1 MTIRAKFIESI
12 RDAIKVNR
20 GVQSTPAVILW
31 TDKDRVWE
39 PVLPKLA
46 DSLPELLVLG
56 AYAPERRTG
65 PAIWLKCAIA
75 KKLGDGSAAGDA
87 VPVIYLPGISRS
99 ELRAIESCPREL
111 QPLAEL
117 QYRGVFWSQA
127 NAKDWTFNAFLTSKN
142 GGLGLDVLQDKATQ
156 DALQRV
162 LAAGV
167 FFEHSVAD
175 LKSRQINAAFL
186 DGLLA
191 PNPARDVL
199 AWLNDAELAR
209 SQWQGGHWELF
220 VARCRSDFGFD
231 LHADGALSAAEKL
244 ASRAGA
250 WAAVWELYSDS
261 FVSFPKVADHLA
273 KVKAPK
279 SRGLFDEPTEMAGYL
294 HVNEEAEAAL
304 RGQLHAM
311 GAMAMTEARASVV
324 DIEKNHGYRRDWLWS
339 RMGRSP
345 LALALGHLVEIV
357 SLSGKIPGGATPDQM
372 ADKYRE
378 NGWKVDS
385 AALKAI
391 AAAQSKADSDAV
403 SAALRAIYVP
413 WLEDTANHFQK
424 LTIERGRLSD
434 GVPQRPADINGHCTI
449 FVDGLRYDVA
459 MRLKEPLGSVGEV
472 SLSSSWTSIPSVT
485 ASGKAWASP
494 VAQFVGGKVTNEEFE
509 PCVKGDDKPL
519 NAYNFR
525 KLLGEHDIQVL
536 DKHET
541 GDPTGKAWVECGD
554 LDHYGHAQGLRLAR
568 DLDAQLL
575 QIVERTMELAAA
587 GWTSFRI
594 VTDHG
599 WLLVPGKL
607 PKSELSKHEA
617 KTKWGRCAVLKESS
631 HGTALTFGWDWCKD
645 VQIAMAPGISSFIA
659 GDEYAHGGLT
669 LQECLVPVIEVR
681 VHQTHT
687 STKKVDI
694 TKVTW
699 KGLRCQIQIAPSHAG
714 LTADIR
720 TKAALAESSVL
731 AKVKMF
737 EDGKASVAVPD
748 DAYMDAAA
756 FVVVL
761 DASGAI
767 VQKIPTTIGDP
778 N

>member
-20 GVQSTPAVILW
+20 GVQTTPAVVLW
-31 TDKDRVWE
+31 TDKERVWE
-39 PVLPKLA
+39 SVLPHLVDA
-46 DSLPELLVLG
+46 MPELLILG
-56 AYAPERRTG
+56 PYAPERSTG

-75 KKLGDGSAAGDA
+75 KTLGDEFDAGTA
-87 VPVIYLPGISRS
+87 VPVIYLPGVGRN

-127 NAKDWTFNAFLTSKN
+127 NAKDWTFNAFLTTKH
-142 GGLGLDVLQDKATQ
+142 GALGLDVSQDKATQ
-156 DALQRV
+156 EALQRV
-162 LAAGV
+162 LSAGV

-199 AWLNDAELAR
+199 VWLNDSELAR
-209 SQWQGGHWELF
+209 AQWQGGHWELF
-220 VARCRSDFGFD
+220 VARCRTDFGFD
-231 LHADGALSAAEKL
+231 LHADGATTAAEKL

-261 FVSFPKVADHLA
+261 YVSFPKVADHLA
-273 KVKAPK
+273 RVQPPKA
-279 SRGLFDEPTEMAGYL
+279 RGLFDDPAEMAGYL
-294 HVNEEAEAAL
+294 HVNEEAEALL
-304 RGQLHAM
+304 RSQLNAV
-311 GAMAMTEARASVV
+311 GAMAVTGARAVIF
-324 DIEKNHGYRRDWLWS
+324 DIEKEHGYRRDWLWA
-339 RMGRSP
+339 RMGRSQ
-345 LALALGHLVEIV
+345 LARALGHLAEIA
-357 SLSGKIPGGATPDQM
+357 SLSRKIPGGTTPDQM

-391 AAAQSKADSDAV
+391 ATVHSKADSDAV
-403 SAALRAIYVP
+403 NMALRALYVP
-413 WLEDTANHFQK
+413 WLEDTASHFQK
-424 LTIERGRLSD
+424 VTIEQGRLSL
-434 GVPQRPADINGHCTI
+434 GVPERAADVNGHCTI

-459 MRLKEPLGSVGEV
+459 MALKEQLGSVGEV

-494 VAQFVGGKVTNEEFE
+494 VAQYIGGNVTDEEFE
-509 PCVKGDDKPL
+509 PCVKDGDKPL
-519 NAYNFR
+519 STYNFR
-525 KLLGEHDIQVL
+525 KLLEEHGIQVL
-536 DKHET
+536 DKHEI

-554 LDHYGHAQGLRLAR
+554 LDHYGHAHGLKLAR
-568 DLDAQLL
+568 DLDVQLE
-575 QIVERTMELAAA
+575 QIVERTMDLATA
-587 GWTSFRI
+587 GWNSFRI

-599 WLLVPGKL
+599 WLLVPGTL
-607 PKSELSKHEA
+607 PKTELPKHQA
-617 KTKWGRCAVLKESS
+617 KTKWGRCAVLKDSS

-645 VQIAMAPGISSFIA
+645 VQIAMAPGISSFVA

-681 VHQTHT
+681 TRPD
-687 STKKVDI
+687 STAALKVDI
-694 TKVTW
+694 IKVTW
-699 KGLRCQIQIAPSHAG
+699 KGLRCQIQIAPTHAG
-714 LTADIR
+714 LVVDIR

-737 EDGKASVAVPD
+737 EEGRASVAVAD
-748 DAYMDAAA
+748 DSCMEVAA

-761 DASGAI
+761 DSSGTVI
-767 VQKIPTTIGDP
+767 QKMPITIGE
-778 N
+778 

>member
-1 MTIRAKFIESI
+1 MKICTKLVESI
-12 RDAIKVNR
+12 RTSTCVNT
-20 GVQSTPAVILW
+20 GVQATPDVILW
-31 TDKDRVWE
+31 PDKDLQWSSF
-39 PVLPKLA
+39 LPQL
-46 DSLPELLVLG
+46 LEMIPELLVLG
-56 AYAPERRTG
+56 PYAPELRSG

-75 KKLGDGSAAGDA
+75 NTLSEEFHGNGS

-127 NAKDWTFNAFLTSKN
+127 NAKDWTFNAFLTSKH
-142 GGLGLDVLQDKATQ
+142 GGLGLDVSQDKASQ

-162 LAAGV
+162 LSAGV
-167 FFEHSVAD
+167 FFGHSLAD
-175 LKSRQINAAFL
+175 LNSRQINAAFL

-199 AWLNDAELAR
+199 VWLNDAELAR

-231 LHADGALSAAEKL
+231 LLADGATTAAEKL

-250 WAAVWELYSDS
+250 WAAVWELYNDS
-261 FVSFPKVADHLA
+261 YVSFPNVADHLA
-273 KVKAPK
+273 RVQPPK
-279 SRGLFDEPTEMAGYL
+279 SRGLFDDPAEMAGYL
-294 HVNEEAEAAL
+294 HVNEEAEALL
-304 RGQLHAM
+304 RTQLHAV
-311 GAMAMTEARASVV
+311 GAMALTEARATIF
-324 DIEKNHGYRRDWLWS
+324 DIEKVHGYRREWLWA
-339 RMGRSP
+339 RMGRSQ
-345 LALALGHLVEIV
+345 LALALEHLTKIA
-357 SLSGKIPGGATPDQM
+357 SLSGKIPGGTSPDEM

-378 NGWKVDS
+378 SGWIVDS

-391 AAAQSKADSDAV
+391 ATVQSKADSDAV
-403 SAALRAIYVP
+403 NMALRALYVP
-413 WLEDTANHFQK
+413 WLEDTASHFQK
-424 LTIERGRLSD
+424 VTIEQGRLSI
-434 GVPQRPADINGHCTI
+434 GVPERAADANGHCTI
-449 FVDGLRYDVA
+449 FVDGLRYDVG
-459 MRLKEPLGSVGEV
+459 MTLKKQLGLVGEV
-472 SLSSSWTSIPSVT
+472 SFSSSWTSIPSVT

-494 VAQFVGGKVTNEEFE
+494 VAQYIGGKVTNEEFE

-519 NAYNFR
+519 NTYNFR
-525 KLLGEHDIQVL
+525 KLLGEHGIQVL

-554 LDHYGHAQGLRLAR
+554 LDHYGHAHGLKLAR
-568 DLDAQLL
+568 DLDVQLG

-599 WLLVPGKL
+599 WLLVPGQL
-607 PKSELSKHEA
+607 PKTELSKHQT
-617 KTKWGRCAVLKESS
+617 KTKWGRCAVLKDSS

-645 VQIAMAPGISSFIA
+645 VQIAMAPGISSFVA

-669 LQECLVPVIEVR
+669 LQECLVPVIEVLTR
-681 VHQTHT
+681 PN
-687 STKKVDI
+687 SAAALNVDI

-699 KGLRCQIQIAPSHAG
+699 KGLRCHIQIAPAHTG
-714 LTADIR
+714 LVADIR

-731 AKVKMF
+731 AKVKIF
-737 EDGKASVAVPD
+737 DEGKASVAVAD
-748 DAYMDAAA
+748 DSCLDVAA

-761 DASGAI
+761 DASGAV
-767 VQKIPTTIGDP
+767 VQKVPTTIGE
-778 N
+778 